1 MSIRRTS
8 VPRLLRVALCAPLL
22 AASIAAAQVTVTE
35 PWVRGT
41 VPSQMST
48 GAFMTITAARP
59 ARLLGATSPVASVVE
74 LHEMSL
80 DNNVMRMRAVDVL
93 DLPAGRRVELRP
105 GGYHV
110 MLIDL
115 DRQLKPGETV
125 PVTLLIEQD
134 GKRHSVE
141 VKAVVRP
148 LASPQRAPAQK

>member
-1 MSIRRTS
+1 MSIRRTFS
-8 VPRLLRVALCAPLL
+8 LRPLRVALCLPLL
-22 AASIAAAQVTVTE
+22 AASIAAAQVTVTD

-48 GAFMTITAARP
+48 GAFMTITAATP
-59 ARLLGATSPVASVVE
+59 ARLLGATSPVAGVVE
-74 LHEMSL
+74 LHEMSV

-134 GKRHSVE
+134 GKRRSVE

-148 LASPQRAPAQK
+148 LASPQRAPAPK